1 MPSGDDVGSGV
12 PAAGVG
18 DSELEAR
25 MTGLEQQ
32 VSTMMEA
39 QMSTIMGQ
47 LMGQVSS
54 MIKEAV
60 EDGGRSQRG
69 ESSGDGGAPTGAS
82 GDAAAPNS
90 NQWSAAAGTAG
101 GGRNFGGVSP
111 PGEIQATSSVVGGEL
126 FSGGTAGGGVFPGGG
141 GISRV
146 GATATVLKRGATEY
160 PGWRKDLMIQAGI
173 QNFADVFTDGGV
185 MPDVS
190 LPQQTLVNQGFSHAA
205 IQKTYAAW
213 NFLSAALTTETDRDI
228 LRRCTSPREAL
239 QQLDAAYLPETQ
251 GAQQMLFREF
261 QQYSTPKRD
270 NPVASLNKL
279 MGMAT
284 MMEQGGGASVNEQFV
299 FSRLIDS
306 LPLPEYEVTK
316 QTLAVF
322 NPLTRDV
329 LVAQLSTRFNALS
342 EQWRKEGKKGSGGEQ
357 AYVVDTGTVRKS
369 KGGRSGKA
377 NGHSKDNRVDHR
389 RCYRCNHRGHMR
401 PDCTTKEE
409 DFLEQCDT
417 CSGFGHNSKQ
427 CPTPTAATE
436 TSCVAVVEHAL
447 TGVVVSPDEAEAKRE
462 RIFEQAMAMS
472 AEEKKS
478 AAERTT
484 SAESWGEFDDT
495 YKMLSTTEPGW
506 DNMTV
511 GQRSVKVLDLLDRA
525 F

>member
-1 MPSGDDVGSGV
+1 
-12 PAAGVG
+12 
-18 DSELEAR
+18 
-25 MTGLEQQ
+25 MT
-32 VSTMMEA
+32 TMMQA
-39 QMSTIMGQ
+39 QMSTMMGQ
-47 LMGQVSS
+47 LMGQVST

-60 EDGGRSQRG
+60 EDGGRSQRE
-69 ESSGDGGAPTGAS
+69 ESGGDGGAPTGAS
-82 GDAAAPNS
+82 GDTAAPNS

-101 GGRNFGGVSP
+101 GGGNFGGFIP
-111 PGEIQATSSVVGGEL
+111 PGEIPATSGVVGGEL
-126 FSGGTAGGGVFPGGG
+126 FRGGTAGGGMISGSG
-141 GISRV
+141 GISRI
-146 GATATVLKRGATEY
+146 AASAPLLKRGAEQY

-173 QNFADVFTDGGV
+173 QNFAEVFTDGGI

-190 LPQQTLVNQGFSHAA
+190 LPRQTLVDQGFSHAA
-205 IQKTYAAW
+205 IQNTYAAW
-213 NFLSAALTTETDRDI
+213 NFLSTALTTETDRDI

-251 GAQQMLFREF
+251 GAQQQLFREF
-261 QQYSTPKRD
+261 QQYSTQKKD

-322 NPLTRDV
+322 NPLTRDI

-357 AYVVDTGTVRKS
+357 AYVVDTGNGNGTVRKS
-369 KGGRSGKA
+369 KGGRGSKD
-377 NGHSKDNRVDHR
+377 NGRSKDNRVDHR
-389 RCYRCNHRGHMR
+389 RCFRCNHRGHMK
-401 PDCTTKEE
+401 PDCNTKEE

-427 CPTPTAATE
+427 CPTPTATTE

-447 TGVVVSPDEAEAKRE
+447 TGVVASPG
-462 RIFEQAMAMS
+462 
-472 AEEKKS
+472 
-478 AAERTT
+478 AAETKKDST
-484 SAESWGEFDDT
+484 ESWDEFDET
-495 YKMLSTTEPGW
+495 YKMLATTEPGW
-506 DNMTV
+506 DNMTI
-511 GQRSVKVLDLLDRA
+511 GQRSVKVLDILDRA